1 MRQLAEHTSRTPRTG
16 RPASARS
23 PLPVDGFADVILR
36 DGGTLRLRSPHTAD
50 VDALVGFFGALSER
64 SFYLRFHGV
73 PTIRPSLVEPFVDPD
88 WIERG
93 ALVGTLQDRI
103 VALASYSRLRD
114 PEVAEVAFA
123 VADDQQGRGVGTRML
138 EQLAGRAAAVGIER
152 FVAEVIGDNSAMLR
166 VFEDAG
172 FGVSRAL
179 EHGTFEVTFPIEPTA
194 SYVEHVDERDHLGV
208 VASLQPFFSPRSVA
222 VIGASTRREAIG
234 GIVFRNIL
242 SGDFKGAAYP
252 VNIKGA
258 PVAGVRAYTS
268 IEELPEIVDLA
279 VICLPAAHV
288 IEAAQSALR
297 AGIRA
302 ICVISAGFA
311 EVGEE
316 GRARQDELL
325 ALVRAHGGR
334 LVGPNCL
341 GIAVAGPSLN
351 ATFGPRALPPGP
363 IAFSSQSGALGLAL
377 LEKASERSLGFSS
390 FISIGN
396 KADVSSN
403 DLLEYWEEDESTGLI
418 VLYLESFGNPRRFGR
433 IASRVA
439 RKKPILAM
447 KSGTSKA
454 GARAAGSHTAALAG
468 SEKAVEALF
477 HQAGVLRAETL
488 EELIDAAA
496 LLSTQPLPRGRRVA
510 ILTNAGGLGILC
522 SDACE
527 AAGLELS
534 EMSSETRAQL
544 AELLPGEASLANPID
559 MLGSATAASYEAVLP
574 LVLADP
580 AVDSAIV
587 LFVPPATAEAGDV
600 AAGIARTL
608 ESVSTDKPV
617 LAALLSAEGIPEALR
632 TAPAPAALFTYPE
645 SAARALGLAT
655 QRAEWLRRPAGTVPA
670 TRRDRR
676 CRGGADR
683 RTGARHRRRRVARPG
698 GNERAAGL
706 LRHSARRRAA
716 RGVARRRSRGCRRAW
731 LSGRRQVRDPGCAQD
746 GERRRGSRPRRRG
759 CGARGG
765 GADRPACD
773 RPADDRRRHRA
784 PGRDRPGSDLR
795 PARRV
800 RAGRSPRRADR

>member
-1 MRQLAEHTSRTPRTG
+1 MN
-16 RPASARS
+16 ARS
-23 PLPVDGFADVILR
+23 LIGAIQDRLAARSRWNVLEIAFWLVALSTVYLLPGRHLILTEIAILGLFALSLDLILGYAGIISLGHAAFFGFGAYVAGLLAVHGIITEPLLALLASGLAAMPLGFVTSFLVLRGSDLTRIMVTLGVALVLREIANRYAGLTGGADGLQGVEVAPLLGLWRFDMF
-36 DGGTLRLRSPHTAD
+36 GHTAY
-50 VDALVGFFGALSER
+50 AYTL
-64 SFYLRFHGV
+64 GV
-73 PTIRPSLVEPFVDPD
+73 LFVMFVLA
-88 WIERG
+88 R
-93 ALVGTLQDRI
+93 RI
-103 VALASYSRLRD
+103 VNSPFGLSLLSIKGNPL
-114 PEVAEVAFA
+114 
-123 VADDQQGRGVGTRML
+123 
-138 EQLAGRAAAVGIER
+138 RAAAVGIER
-152 FVAEVIGDNSAMLR
+152 FVAEVIGDNNAMLR

-179 EHGTFEVTFPIEPTA
+179 DHGTFEVTFPIEPTA
-194 SYVEHVDERDHLGV
+194 SYVKHVDERDHLGV
-208 VASLQPFFSPRSVA
+208 VASLQPFFSPGSVA

-268 IEELPEIVDLA
+268 IDELPEIVDLA
-279 VICLPAAHV
+279 VICLPAARV

-325 ALVRAHGGR
+325 ALARAHGGR

-351 ATFGPRALPPGP
+351 ATFGPRPLPPGP

-447 KSGTSKA
+447 KSGTSTA

-468 SEKAVEALF
+468 SEEAVEALF

-496 LLSTQPLPRGRRVA
+496 LLSTQPLPRGRRPSGRFQLPDHHRRHEPGLHRDPVRRRKSPPRPGHRVELRRLGGRRVA
-510 ILTNAGGLGILC
+510 PVGRRAEVDDDRPAAQHHRALSDRH
-522 SDACE
+522 SDAGARPHRE
-527 AAGLELS
+527 RRDVVGGASHHVRVPVAALRARRRSPRRLELHVHLGRDDLELRRRRGRRRSAAPRARDGLE
-534 EMSSETRAQL
+534 
-544 AELLPGEASLANPID
+544 
-559 MLGSATAASYEAVLP
+559 
-574 LVLADP
+574 
-580 AVDSAIV
+580 
-587 LFVPPATAEAGDV
+587 
-600 AAGIARTL
+600 
-608 ESVSTDKPV
+608 
-617 LAALLSAEGIPEALR
+617 
-632 TAPAPAALFTYPE
+632 
-645 SAARALGLAT
+645 
-655 QRAEWLRRPAGTVPA
+655 
-670 TRRDRR
+670 
-676 CRGGADR
+676 
-683 RTGARHRRRRVARPG
+683 RRRVAECHVQRD
-698 GNERAAGL
+698 RAGAGVGDGRIACAREQHPPL
-706 LRHSARRRAA
+706 GLGHGRRR
-716 RGVARRRSRGCRRAW
+716 
-731 LSGRRQVRDPGCAQD
+731 
-746 GERRRGSRPRRRG
+746 
-759 CGARGG
+759 
-765 GADRPACD
+765 
-773 RPADDRRRHRA
+773 
-784 PGRDRPGSDLR
+784 
-795 PARRV
+795 
-800 RAGRSPRRADR
+800 